1 MYSFSMK
8 ITWNNFYYFQIF
20 NKILESF
27 LKILFKR

>member
-20 NKILESF
+20 NKILENFS
-27 LKILFKR
+27 KNPI